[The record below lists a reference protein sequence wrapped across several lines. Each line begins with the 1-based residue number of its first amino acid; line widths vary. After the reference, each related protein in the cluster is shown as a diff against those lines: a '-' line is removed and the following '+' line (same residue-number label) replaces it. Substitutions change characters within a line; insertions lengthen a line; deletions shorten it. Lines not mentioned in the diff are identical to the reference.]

1 MLKLFKSPLL
11 WQISGGFALGTL
23 GMMALAP
30 ANAVPHQTLYTASAS
45 STR

>member
-30 ANAVPHQTLYTASAS
+30 ANAMPHQAPYAAAAS

>member
-30 ANAVPHQTLYTASAS
+30 ANAVPNQALYSAS
-45 STR
+45 VAPTH